1 MIQQFNAK
9 YRVTVY
15 SNKETTIVEYP
26 LTCKFT
32 VTRGVFSDS
41 NRATIQLYNLALS
54 TRNQIFQDQL
64 TLDKSKWKYVHLEAG
79 YNDNL
84 SLIFKGRILQ
94 AYSFKSGGQ
103 ADVITEIQATALDIF
118 DCQTS
123 HTFAAGTTFKE
134 AHNTMVSDMPNV
146 IVGNIGNLNGEFKTP
161 TTFDGMALE
170 QLNTL
175 TGGHT
180 FVDNGVL
187 NTIMDNEVIDV
198 PVPVI
203 SNQTNLLD
211 TPMRRDA
218 NLEIKTTFLPDIIAG
233 QLIEIDS
240 TISPNFN
247 GQFKLV
253 GFTHDCLISPTIAGS
268 RTTQMTLWI
277 GPMLPGANLNLT
289 EGPTGGA
296 ASVNFNK
303 VKGTDVSSVD
313 NKLPSMVLDVHRF
326 IQKNGYAPRT
336 KITNNIY
343 WSEVVKANSLKYEK
357 PSIAVLSNLYS
368 TAQRIQSFRDKYY
381 PGTTLQ
387 INSGWRSRG
396 YNSTLKNAA
405 PNSEHI
411 YGNAIDFKIVGY
423 SAPTVMVKFRT
434 YWRGR
439 YYEHKSYGFIHA
451 DQTKKRGII
460 ADW

>member
-1 MIQQFNAK
+1 MIKQFDAK
-9 YRVTVY
+9 YRVTVF
-15 SNKETTIVEYP
+15 SNEETTIVEYP
-26 LTCKFT
+26 ITCKFT
-32 VTRGVFSDS
+32 VTRGVFSET

-103 ADVITEIQATALDIF
+103 TDVITEIQATALDIF

-134 AHNTMVSDMPNV
+134 AHNTIASDMPKV

-161 TTFDGMALE
+161 TTFDGMAIE
-170 QLNTL
+170 QLNKL

-198 PVPVI
+198 PVPII
-203 SNQTNLLD
+203 SNQTNLLE

-233 QLIEIDS
+233 QLVEVES
-240 TISPNFN
+240 LISPNFN

-253 GFTHDCLISPTIAGS
+253 GFTHDCLISPTQAGT
-268 RTTQMTLWI
+268 RTTRMVLWI
-277 GPMLPGANLNLT
+277 GPLLPSSNLNLAV
-289 EGPTGGA
+289 GNQNSPF
-296 ASVNFNK
+296 SK
-303 VKGTDVSSVD
+303 VKGEDSTPVAINEPADVRGVYNYIKNNNGKIP
-313 NKLPSMVLDVHRF
+313 NK
-326 IQKNGYAPRT
+326 
-336 KITNNIY
+336 KITRNIS
-343 WSEVVKANSLKYEK
+343 WKEMLGNDNTNSERFQELSVAK
-357 PSIAVLSNLYS
+357 LSNVY
-368 TAQRIQSFRDKYY
+368 TMAYAFQQVIDRYF
-381 PGTTLQ
+381 PGRTVK
-387 INSGWRSRG
+387 INSGWRSTNN
-396 YNSTLKNAA
+396 NSRWN
-405 PNSEHI
+405 
-411 YGNAIDFKIVGY
+411 GNPKSKHLNGLAIDFRIAGI
-423 SAPTVMVKFRT
+423 PTKQVRDIFKSVWNGKT
-434 YWRGR
+434 L
-439 YYEHKSYGFIHA
+439 YYEKGDFIHIQMSA
-451 DQTKKRGII
+451 TKGYIN
-460 ADW
+460 DV

>member
-9 YRVTVY
+9 YRVTVF
-15 SNKETTIVEYP
+15 SNTETTIVEYP
-26 LTCKFT
+26 LACKFT

-41 NRATIQLYNLALS
+41 NRATIQLYNLGLS

-64 TLDKSKWKYVHLEAG
+64 TLDQSKFKYVHLEAG

-94 AYSFKSGGQ
+94 AYSFKSGQ
-103 ADVITEIQATALDIF
+103 TDVITEIQATALDIF
-118 DCQTS
+118 DRQTS
-123 HTFAAGTTFKE
+123 HTFEAGTTFKE
-134 AHNTMVSDMPNV
+134 AHNRMASDMPNV
-146 IVGNIGNLNGEFKTP
+146 IVGNLGNLNGQFKTP
-161 TTFDGMALE
+161 TTFDGVALE

-187 NTIMDNEVIDV
+187 NTLMDNEVIDV
-198 PVPVI
+198 PVPII
-203 SNQTNLLD
+203 SSQTNLLE

-277 GPMLPGANLNLT
+277 GSMLPSANLNLNQQK
-289 EGPTGGA
+289 PQQF
-296 ASVNFNK
+296 SK
-303 VKGTDVSSVD
+303 VKNESVTPVTIKEPADVRGVYNYIKNNNGNIPNRKITRNISWKEMIGND
-313 NKLPSMVLDVHRF
+313 NTNSERFNELSIAKLSNVYSIAHTFQQVLDRHF
-326 IQKNGYAPRT
+326 PGRT
-336 KITNNIY
+336 
-343 WSEVVKANSLKYEK
+343 VK
-357 PSIAVLSNLYS
+357 
-368 TAQRIQSFRDKYY
+368 
-381 PGTTLQ
+381 
-387 INSGWRSRG
+387 INSGWRSTNN
-396 YNSTLKNAA
+396 NSHWN
-405 PNSEHI
+405 
-411 YGNAIDFKIVGY
+411 GNPKSKHLSGLAIDFRIPGLPTNQVFNIFKSIWNGKIL
-423 SAPTVMVKFRT
+423 
-434 YWRGR
+434 
-439 YYEHKSYGFIHA
+439 YYAKGDFIHIQQSSSNGYIN
-451 DQTKKRGII
+451 DV
-460 ADW
+460 